1 MGAENPLRAG
11 PASLLRLRKGA
22 GHPAPGRRAKKEP
35 GSRRRASAYD
45 PDAPITEADLKTRP
59 WDEFLVEHLR
69 GDPKFSAGFLDDA
82 AESGDFRRLMRAL
95 RMVVDAHG
103 GIGEL
108 AKRTKLSRTTLYKTL
123 SPAGN
128 PGIDTFEA
136 ILGVYNLR
144 LAFQPVVAEKRGRY
158 WAKRKK

>member
-1 MGAENPLRAG
+1 ML
-11 PASLLRLRKGA
+11 
-22 GHPAPGRRAKKEP
+22 
-35 GSRRRASAYD
+35 
-45 PDAPITEADLKTRP
+45 
-59 WDEFLVEHLR
+59 
-69 GDPKFSAGFLDDA
+69 
-82 AESGDFRRLMRAL
+82 RAL

-103 GIGEL
+103 GIGAL
-108 AKRTKLSRTTLYKTL
+108 AKKTKLSRTTLYKTL

-144 LAFQPVVAEKRGRY
+144 LAFQPVVAERRGRY

>member
-1 MGAENPLRAG
+1 MGVKNPLRAG
-11 PASLLRLRKGA
+11 STALLRLRTGA
-22 GHPAPGRRAKKEP
+22 GHPASGRRVKMES
-35 GSRRRASAYD
+35 GRRRRASAYD

-59 WDEFLVEHLR
+59 WEEFLVEHLR
-69 GDPKFSAGFLDDA
+69 GDPKFAAGFLDDA
-82 AESGDFRRLMRAL
+82 AESGDFRLLMRAL

-103 GIGEL
+103 GIGAL
-108 AKRTKLSRTTLYKTL
+108 AKKTKLSRTTLYKTL

-144 LAFQPVVAEKRGRY
+144 IAFQPVVAEKRGRY